1 MNEVL
6 LVAVIALAISLLSI
20 VINLM
25 LVFKI
30 SNLKD
35 HVEWIEKAPID
46 SLNIRDNILNDKI
59 TKLGKDTKD
68 AFEKV
73 TNHLTIHDDQIDK
86 LIENYGEAEIQVA
99 KNTEQLD
106 QLGRFAGITTGE
118 LRVLEQKIYN
128 ISKNEPDY
136 MCKWVSDAE
145 KKLIE
150 IDRIKESIENKRNYI
165 EESRNRVDIKAQN
178 DELFGIRQRVS
189 ILEKKLEVD
198 IKRGSEMKESISLC
212 HEHTNSNNNQL
223 NRLGERLSVVEI
235 KLAKAF
241 EEFNQDLKD
250 IRRAFD
256 VHKVDL
262 INHFLELNRKIT
274 TGQKIDNVMPE
285 DSKIREYRRKKHK
298 IEYNERIKKMGD
310 PYK

>member
-189 ILEKKLEVD
+189 ILEKKLEDFQVHLANYYCSRYY
-198 IKRGSEMKESISLC
+198 INNKKPKRLITNQIIGTPGRNRTYDQKLRSLLLYPT
-212 HEHTNSNNNQL
+212 EL
-223 NRLGERLSVVEI
+223 PGL
-235 KLAKAF
+235 KL
-241 EEFNQDLKD
+241 L
-250 IRRAFD
+250 
-256 VHKVDL
+256 L
-262 INHFLELNRKIT
+262 L
-274 TGQKIDNVMPE
+274 
-285 DSKIREYRRKKHK
+285 
-298 IEYNERIKKMGD
+298 
-310 PYK
+310 

>member
-6 LVAVIALAISLLSI
+6 LVAVIALAVALLSI

-25 LVFKI
+25 LVARI
-30 SNLKD
+30 SVLKSD
-35 HVEWIEKAPID
+35 LDWF
-46 SLNIRDNILNDKI
+46 DKV
-59 TKLGKDTKD
+59 KLGDLKGLNSTTYSGLLSLKNETKD

-73 TNHLTIHDDQIDK
+73 TNHLIAHDDQIANLVEK
-86 LIENYGEAEIQVA
+86 YGEIETLVVRHSD
-99 KNTEQLD
+99 QLD
-106 QLGRFAGITTGE
+106 QLGQFSGITTGE

-128 ISKNEPDY
+128 ISKN
-136 MCKWVSDAE
+136 KQSA
-145 KKLIE
+145 
-150 IDRIKESIENKRNYI
+150 I
-165 EESRNRVDIKAQN
+165 EESKNLAYVKEQDS
-178 DELFGIRQRVS
+178 ELFGIRQRVS
-189 ILEKKLEVD
+189 VLEKKQEDNLRRD
-198 IKRGSEMKESISLC
+198 SEIEESVSLC
-212 HEHTNSNNNQL
+212 HEHTDVNNNQL

-241 EEFNQDLKD
+241 EEFNRDLKD

-262 INHFLELNRKIT
+262 VNHFLELNQKIT

-298 IEYNERIKKMGD
+298 IEYNERVKKMGD